1 MSGGSATPGDEK
13 TVAKKTPPATMG
25 HFRRLD
31 RGETGRS
38 VLTTSHPSG
47 RLALGTLKG
56 LCLMRNG
63 QVLVE
68 YGKRRVPISPAQYR
82 ANGYRPLCD
91 KLPPE
96 ALPNAATFASVG
108 RAPTNSQ

>member
-1 MSGGSATPGDEK
+1 
-13 TVAKKTPPATMG
+13 
-25 HFRRLD
+25 
-31 RGETGRS
+31 
-38 VLTTSHPSG
+38 
-47 RLALGTLKG
+47 
-56 LCLMRNG
+56 MRNG

-96 ALPNAATFASVG
+96 ALPNVVAEAEFAMTALTREHKSV
-108 RAPTNSQ
+108 A